1 MKLQKQVMNSTKG
14 NILITGIS
22 SGIGKDAA
30 IALAERGY
38 QIYGS
43 VRKIIDADYVKSV
56 KGKILPFVMD
66 VSDSKSIETALLKLE
81 GIAFTAVV
89 NNAGIAVSGPLKYL
103 DLEDFRRQF
112 EVNVFGLLDVTQR
125 VIPNL
130 ILNQQLHNAP
140 GRIVN
145 ISSISGRVVTPFTGA
160 YGSSK
165 FAVEAISDA
174 LRRELFNQGIK
185 VVIIEPGPIKTPIW
199 DKAIIGKTDSFQNE
213 YAPVLE
219 YRADYARETERNA
232 LPVAEVTKKIIEA
245 IESANPKTRYLI
257 VKNRW
262 IMKLI
267 LKGPDWLKDYFVMKR
282 AKLK

>member
-1 MKLQKQVMNSTKG
+1 MNSTKG
-14 NILITGIS
+14 NVLITGIS

-30 IALAERGY
+30 INLAAKGY
-38 QIYGS
+38 YVYGS
-43 VRKIIDADYVKSV
+43 VRKLFDAEYAKLV
-56 KGKILPFVMD
+56 KGSIIPFIMDVGDPKSIKEALNRLRGIPFVA
-66 VSDSKSIETALLKLE
+66 I
-81 GIAFTAVV
+81 V

-103 DLEDFRRQF
+103 DMEDFREQF
-112 EVNVFGLLDVTQR
+112 EVNVFGLLQVTQML
-125 VIPNL
+125 IPNL
-130 ILNQQLHNAP
+130 LLNQQDLDMP

-145 ISSISGRVVTPFTGA
+145 ISSISGRIVTPYTGA

-174 LRRELFNQGIK
+174 LRCELFNQGIK

-199 DKAIIGKTDSFQNE
+199 DKAILGKTGAFKNE
-213 YAPVLE
+213 YEPILE
-219 YRADYARETERNA
+219 FRAEYAKETERNA

-245 IESANPKTRYLI
+245 IESTNPKTRYLI

-267 LKGPDWLKDYFVMKR
+267 FAAPDWLKDYFVMKR